1 MERPRILCIHG
12 IGGQDL
18 TMENIPGWAENWRN
32 ALKQHLDIRNDENI
46 RFMKFDSHFDNQDAG
61 VVDYAKFIGK
71 TFLDFL
77 FKRRSNKMMTI
88 KDWMDDYPD
97 MVVEY
102 LQDAKLKRI
111 LWDEL
116 REHISSHRPD
126 IIYAHSLGS
135 LLCYDFF
142 SQDENRTGF
151 ENITLVT
158 AGSQI
163 GSKLIR
169 AHIKFPIVQLPI
181 MKWYNLNN
189 DRDLVFAGRNILA
202 SHPNFKQVE
211 TYFNDN
217 WPANHDG
224 YRYLNHHKAV
234 SEVWRTF

>member
-1 MERPRILCIHG
+1 
-12 IGGQDL
+12 
-18 TMENIPGWAENWRN
+18 
-32 ALKQHLDIRNDENI
+32 
-46 RFMKFDSHFDNQDAG
+46 
-61 VVDYAKFIGK
+61 
-71 TFLDFL
+71 
-77 FKRRSNKMMTI
+77 
-88 KDWMDDYPD
+88 MDDYPD

-116 REHISSHRPD
+116 REHISFHRPD

-169 AHIKFPIVQLPI
+169 AHIKFPIEQLPI
-181 MKWYNLNN
+181 KKWYNLNN
-189 DRDLVFAGRNILA
+189 DKDLVFAGRNILA
-202 SHPNFKQVE
+202 LHSNFKQVE
-211 TYFNDN
+211 TYFNDD

-224 YRYLNHHKAV
+224 YRYLNHQKAV

>member
-12 IGGQDL
+12 IGGKDAS
-18 TMENIPGWAENWRN
+18 MDSVPGWADNWRRG
-32 ALKQHLDIRNDENI
+32 LKQHLGITDDDSI
-46 RFMKFDSHFDNQDAG
+46 RFMKFDSHFDKQNAG
-61 VVDYAKFIGK
+61 IVEYAKFISK

-77 FKRRSNKMMTI
+77 AKRGRNKMISI

-102 LQDAKLKRI
+102 LQETELKRI

-116 REHISSHRPD
+116 HAHISSHRPD

-142 SQDENRTGF
+142 SDDANRTGY

-158 AGSQI
+158 AGSQLC
-163 GSKLIR
+163 SRMIR
-169 AHIKFPIVQLPI
+169 AHIKSPIIQLPI
-181 MKWYNLNN
+181 KKWYNLNN
-189 DRDLVFAGRNILA
+189 DKDLVFASRNILA
-202 SHPNFKQVE
+202 EYPNFRQVE
-211 TYFNDN
+211 TFFDDD

-224 YRYLNHHKAV
+224 YKYLNHQKAV
-234 SEVWRTF
+234 SQVWKTF